1 MTRAVSLILA
11 VSASLAY
18 SPIRPRFRPWR
29 AEEALP
35 WAGGRG
41 SRRRT
46 RPFREFCNY
55 SSASSILRL
64 LRVLRRAVAPL
75 RPGSAH
81 PLAGE
86 RVLPF
91 PGRLCL
97 IGVLHVE
104 QQALAIN
111 IFPTF
116 GSLVRLR
123 RFILIFKA
131 SLGLEPPPHS
141 LFLSFSSSLF
151 LLFSFAPRFYSLV
164 FFPLFPLSASL
175 ISSSLPDSR
184 HFDQERI
191 SRAVPLAASHH
202 LAASRSPRWLLLGF
216 AQLKPPPE
224 SQPFWLIH

>member
-1 MTRAVSLILA
+1 M
-11 VSASLAY
+11 
-18 SPIRPRFRPWR
+18 
-29 AEEALP
+29 P

-151 LLFSFAPRFYSLV
+151 SCFSLLLHVFILSSSFRCFLSQPHFSLRRSLV
-164 FFPLFPLSASL
+164 PVTSARSASRGRFL
-175 ISSSLPDSR
+175 WPRRTTWPHPARPDGSSWDSLNSNR
-184 HFDQERI
+184 RLK
-191 SRAVPLAASHH
+191 VSH
-202 LAASRSPRWLLLGF
+202 SG
-216 AQLKPPPE
+216 
-224 SQPFWLIH
+224 

>member
-35 WAGGRG
+35 WACGRG

-86 RVLPF
+86 PVLPF

-151 LLFSFAPRFYSLV
+151 LLFSFAPRF
-164 FFPLFPLSASL
+164 FFSCLLSAV
-175 ISSSLPDSR
+175 SSLSLTSLFVAPWFPSLR
-184 HFDQERI
+184 PGAHLAGGSSGRVAPPGRI
-191 SRAVPLAASHH
+191 PLAQMAPPGIRSTQT
-202 LAASRSPRWLLLGF
+202 AA
-216 AQLKPPPE
+216 
-224 SQPFWLIH
+224 